1 MMIDRYHNLHAIIIV
16 DKSGYLDEEMH
27 YKM

>member
-1 MMIDRYHNLHAIIIV
+1 MIDRYHNLHAIIIV